1 MERQERV
8 IPTIYP
14 VCGHSTAL
22 SFVALRQGGMRMN
35 FIWVLFAAP
44 LVGLIWLVCVIS
56 QRGITHRP

>member
-44 LVGLIWLVCVIS
+44 LVGLYGLS
-56 QRGITHRP
+56 A